1 MFFFVLTNDKIDKTR
16 LAKRQTK
23 IKKRERRQNKKQKEH
38 AARSGTRTRDLSH
51 FGFVG
56 DRITRGRSI
65 QPRHLKCRS
74 CSVCLYKAHS
84 ERGRSATLIKIK
96 RDSEQL
102 ALLSR
107 CIFCWWTTFL
117 RLPFPQGKGP
127 WACSTHLACLSVAS
141 AVSWVTVA
149 LFCGETT
156 KLEGQRRSLV
166 NGPKSMIMAL
176 K

>member
-1 MFFFVLTNDKIDKTR
+1 MTSPT
-16 LAKRQTK
+16 
-23 IKKRERRQNKKQKEH
+23 
-38 AARSGTRTRDLSH
+38 SGC
-51 FGFVG
+51 FVG

-107 CIFCWWTTFL
+107 CLFYWCPPLL
-117 RLPFPQGKGP
+117 RPSFPQEKGP
-127 WACSTHLACLSVAS
+127 WACSSNLACLSIVS
-141 AVSWVTVA
+141 AASWVTVA

-156 KLEGQRRSLV
+156 KPEGQRRSLV

>member
-84 ERGRSATLIKIK
+84 ERGRSTSLAKSK
-96 RDSEQL
+96 RDSEQPDDL
-102 ALLSR
+102 SAGGPPIFDLHFSKKKDRGSACPSWRARPLLLL
-107 CIFCWWTTFL
+107 FL
-117 RLPFPQGKGP
+117 
-127 WACSTHLACLSVAS
+127 
-141 AVSWVTVA
+141 
-149 LFCGETT
+149 
-156 KLEGQRRSLV
+156 
-166 NGPKSMIMAL
+166 
-176 K
+176 

>member
-1 MFFFVLTNDKIDKTR
+1 MLTNNKIDKSR

-23 IKKRERRQNKKQKEH
+23 IKKERRQNKKKKQH

-107 CIFCWWTTFL
+107 CLFCWWTTFCGFNFL
-117 RLPFPQGKGP
+117 KEKDRGLVRPT
-127 WACSTHLACLSVAS
+127 WR
-141 AVSWVTVA
+141 AVCCFCCFLVTVA

-166 NGPKSMIMAL
+166 NGPKSIIMTL